1 MPPRP
6 AAPRSRGGPARRHDP
21 CFCTIVMEISP
32 PIDLIPPLPQP
43 RSSGPLAHR
52 SDPRETPERGQAPR
66 RSSDG
71 GRSGAAPVSDL
82 ASCRSAQAL
91 VPRLLIIDDDDDLL
105 QMARAILGADGYL
118 VDTAYAAID
127 GVHKALR
134 FPPDVILLDVLM
146 RGCDGLEIFDTLRQ
160 HERTCNVPVLALSSL
175 AGRDAARLLLDIGFV
190 ALIEKPVDWPV
201 LRHELRRHV
210 NGRAI

>member
-1 MPPRP
+1 METSPPFETP
-6 AAPRSRGGPARRHDP
+6 SAQEQRSRPTVRGERRGNQGP
-21 CFCTIVMEISP
+21 
-32 PIDLIPPLPQP
+32 
-43 RSSGPLAHR
+43 
-52 SDPRETPERGQAPR
+52 
-66 RSSDG
+66 G
-71 GRSGAAPVSDL
+71 GRRAALGSAQP
-82 ASCRSAQAL
+82 APMTHNRSAQAL

-146 RGCDGLEIFDTLRQ
+146 SGCDGLEIFDTLRQ

-175 AGRDAARLLLDIGFV
+175 AGRAAARLLLDIGFA

-201 LRHELRRHV
+201 LRNELRRHA
-210 NGRAI
+210 NSRAI

>member
-1 MPPRP
+1 METSPPFETPSAPQPARARVRP
-6 AAPRSRGGPARRHDP
+6 AVRGERR
-21 CFCTIVMEISP
+21 
-32 PIDLIPPLPQP
+32 
-43 RSSGPLAHR
+43 GN
-52 SDPRETPERGQAPR
+52 QAPAP
-66 RSSDG
+66 
-71 GRSGAAPVSDL
+71 GRAALEPALQPSAL
-82 ASCRSAQAL
+82 TQHRGAQAL

-146 RGCDGLEIFDTLRQ
+146 SGCDGLEIFDTLRQ

-175 AGRDAARLLLDIGFV
+175 AGRSAARLLLDIGFA
-190 ALIEKPVDWPV
+190 ALIEKPIDWPL
-201 LRHELRRHV
+201 LRSELRRHASS
-210 NGRAI
+210 RAI